1 MSKWIRVAAAALSC
15 VMIGALF
22 SGCADKKAQKE
33 EKTGLVN
40 VRSEMYDAQ
49 YWASKY
55 KNSSRILLS
64 KEDIGKFNAQ
74 TIQSTLGMEDISYYQ
89 TSVNSTQLGSY
100 IQEYVMPEGT
110 LYSAQGEILY
120 QMPEVTVDEDG
131 NPVTGEDDSSYK
143 DAILANRALD
153 VMPSSNTVNYALAL
167 TNSSIRRFPTQ
178 DSVFADEADRS
189 EDLFRV
195 ASLRIGEPMVVLY
208 TSADA
213 LWYFIQTRNCRGWV
227 HWNDVVLVEK
237 SEWLNFLH
245 AESFLVVT
253 GAALTLPAQTFG
265 AAPLTLSM
273 GTVLPLYEQ
282 ESAVVNGQSS
292 DGNYI
297 VKVPAKDSFGNFT
310 YRLMLIPLTADVSWG
325 YLAYTPE
332 NILKTAF
339 QLAGQKLNPA
349 GINGGWDANSF
360 ISSVFACFGIYLPLD
375 FDAQRQ
381 IAADDTDL
389 SLSSVKDIAGA
400 LDSAA
405 PGTLLYTD
413 IGAAFYLGREDGH
426 YYVLQPAQ
434 DFFVGETRYSANSI
448 LITDMDILYEN
459 GSTYLNAIRLIKKLA
474 LVNAEEQ

>member
-153 VMPSSNTVNYALAL
+153 VMPSSNTAMASFNVHAWASICAAVFFSAPLFSSNVMKTSLHLNQRSAASSSHG
-167 TNSSIRRFPTQ
+167 NSS
-178 DSVFADEADRS
+178 
-189 EDLFRV
+189 L
-195 ASLRIGEPMVVLY
+195 
-208 TSADA
+208 
-213 LWYFIQTRNCRGWV
+213 
-227 HWNDVVLVEK
+227 
-237 SEWLNFLH
+237 
-245 AESFLVVT
+245 
-253 GAALTLPAQTFG
+253 
-265 AAPLTLSM
+265 
-273 GTVLPLYEQ
+273 
-282 ESAVVNGQSS
+282 
-292 DGNYI
+292 
-297 VKVPAKDSFGNFT
+297 
-310 YRLMLIPLTADVSWG
+310 
-325 YLAYTPE
+325 
-332 NILKTAF
+332 
-339 QLAGQKLNPA
+339 
-349 GINGGWDANSF
+349 
-360 ISSVFACFGIYLPLD
+360 
-375 FDAQRQ
+375 
-381 IAADDTDL
+381 
-389 SLSSVKDIAGA
+389 
-400 LDSAA
+400 
-405 PGTLLYTD
+405 
-413 IGAAFYLGREDGH
+413 
-426 YYVLQPAQ
+426 
-434 DFFVGETRYSANSI
+434 
-448 LITDMDILYEN
+448 
-459 GSTYLNAIRLIKKLA
+459 
-474 LVNAEEQ
+474 